1 MNDTLRT
8 IVTMFGGLAV
18 FIYGMS
24 LMSEGL
30 QKAAGERLKYIL
42 GILTKNPVAGVL
54 AGALITAMLQSSSA
68 ATVMTLGFVSAG
80 LMSLPQAI
88 SVILGANIGTT
99 LTAQI
104 IAFKIDEYI
113 WLIVLIGFLFYFF
126 SKRENW
132 KNIGQS
138 LFGFGI
144 LFVGIM
150 TMGNVMK
157 PLAASPVFAGLIEQV
172 SHIPLLGMLLG
183 TIMTIV
189 VQSSS
194 ATIAVLQNIAMQPA
208 ADGVSSLLGLENAIP
223 ILLGNNIGTTITAL
237 FACIG
242 QSKNAKRAAAA
253 HSVFNISGALL
264 FVWIVPWFAQ
274 AVRGLSPAGAEVEV
288 ISRQIA
294 NAHTIFNVI
303 STLLWLPFIG
313 IMVRIVMF
321 LVPGEEEKTAGNIP
335 RFLDMNMPN
344 QPVAAM
350 QLVGKEIVN
359 VSVHLKTMLDYL
371 EKAIGEHDISALGN
385 ARKTGETIKEVQ
397 KEMMDYMSHL
407 FAGGVLTEEQS
418 LQAAGLMSVISDIE
432 RMGLRSMEMADAVQ
446 MKMEKGYQFS
456 KEAMKEIKWGF
467 GQVKKM
473 IASAIS
479 SMQNGDKELAK
490 QVMSGK
496 EEITRL
502 VRRQLKNHIKRLKK
516 GKCSPEFTFSFTE
529 ILYGMERISNH
540 CMNIADAVLEDFQ
553 YSCPAWE
560 FMLK

>member
-274 AVRGLSPAGAEVEV
+274 AVRVLSPAGPEVEV

-303 STLLWLPFIG
+303 STLLWLPFVG
-313 IMVRIVMF
+313 VMVRIVMF
-321 LVPGEEEKTAGNIP
+321 LVPGEEEKAVGSIP

-359 VSVHLKTMLDYL
+359 VSGHLKTMLDYL
-371 EKAIGEHDISALGN
+371 EKAISEHDISALGE
-385 ARKTGETIKEVQ
+385 ARKTGERIKEVQ

-407 FAGGVLTEEQS
+407 FSGGVLTEEQS

-432 RMGLRSMEMADAVQ
+432 RMGLRSMEMADAAQ

-473 IASAIS
+473 IASAVA

-490 QVMSGK
+490 QVMSRK
-496 EEITRL
+496 EEVTKL

>member
-8 IVTMFGGLAV
+8 VVTMFGGLAV
-18 FIYGMS
+18 FIYGMN

-30 QKAAGERLKYIL
+30 QKAAGERMKYIL

-113 WLIVLIGFLFYFF
+113 WLIVLIGFLLYFF
-126 SKRENW
+126 PKREYL

-138 LFGFGI
+138 FFGFGI

-157 PLAASPVFAGLIEQV
+157 PLAASPVFIRLIEQV
-172 SHIPLLGMLLG
+172 SHIPLLGILLG

-194 ATIAVLQNIAMQPA
+194 ATIAVLQNLAMQPA
-208 ADGVSSLLGLENAIP
+208 ADGISSLLGLENAIP

-264 FVWIVPWFAQ
+264 FAWIVPWFAN
-274 AVRGLSPAGAEVEV
+274 AVRVLSPAGPEVLV

-294 NAHTIFNVI
+294 NAHTIFNVS
-303 STLLWLPFIG
+303 STLLWLPFVG
-313 IMVRIVMF
+313 GMVRIVMF
-321 LVPGEEEKTAGNIP
+321 LVPGEEEKTTGNIP
-335 RFLDMNMPN
+335 HFLDMNMPN

-359 VSVHLKTMLDYL
+359 VSGHVKTVLDFL
-371 EKAIGEHDISALGN
+371 EKAIAEHDISALGN
-385 ARKTGETIKEVQ
+385 ARKTGEMIKEIQ

-407 FAGGVLTEEQS
+407 FSGGVLTEEQS
-418 LQAAGLMSVISDIE
+418 LQAAGLMSVISHIE
-432 RMGLRSMEMADAVQ
+432 RMGLRSMEMADAAQ

-467 GQVKKM
+467 RQVKKM
-473 IASAIS
+473 ITSAID
-479 SMQNGDKELAK
+479 SMQDGDKELAK
-490 QVMSGK
+490 QVMSRK
-496 EEITRL
+496 EEVTRL

-540 CMNIADAVLEDFQ
+540 CMNIADAVVTVQPPVFLHRNQDR
-553 YSCPAWE
+553 
-560 FMLK
+560 L

>member
-8 IVTMFGGLAV
+8 IVTLFGGLSV
-18 FIYGMS
+18 FIYGMN

-30 QKAAGERLKYIL
+30 QKAAGERMKYIL
-42 GILTKNPVAGVL
+42 GILTKNPVAGVF
-54 AGALITAMLQSSSA
+54 AGALITAVLQSSSA

-104 IAFKIDEYI
+104 IAFKIDDYI
-113 WLIVLIGFLFYFF
+113 WMIVLIGFIFYFF
-126 SKRENW
+126 SKREYM
-132 KNIGQS
+132 KNTGQS

-157 PLAASPVFAGLIEQV
+157 PLASSPVFIRLIEQV
-172 SHIPLLGMLLG
+172 SHIPVLGILLG
-183 TIMTIV
+183 TFMTIV

-194 ATIAVLQNIAMQPA
+194 ATIAVLQNLAMQPA
-208 ADGVSSLLGLENAIP
+208 ADGITSLLGLENAIP
-223 ILLGNNIGTTITAL
+223 ILLGDNIGTTITAL
-237 FACIG
+237 FACVG
-242 QSKNAKRAAAA
+242 QSKNAKRTAAA

-264 FVWIVPWFAQ
+264 FVWIVPWFAKI
-274 AVRGLSPAGAEVEV
+274 VRVLSPAGNEVEV

-294 NAHTIFNVI
+294 NAHTIFNVL
-303 STLLWLPFIG
+303 STLLWLPFVG
-313 IMVRIVMF
+313 VMVRIVMF
-321 LVPGEEEKTAGNIP
+321 LVPGEEEKENGNIP
-335 RFLDMNMPN
+335 RFLDMNMPK

-359 VSVHLKTMLDYL
+359 VSEHVKNMLDFL
-371 EKAIGEHDISALGN
+371 ERAITKHDISALEN
-385 ARKTGETIKEVQ
+385 ARKTGETVKKVQ

-407 FAGGVLTEEQS
+407 FSGGVLTEEQS
-418 LQAAGLMSVISDIE
+418 LQAAGLMSIISDIE
-432 RMGLRSMEMADAVQ
+432 RMGLRSMEMADAAQ

-456 KEAMKEIKWGF
+456 KEAMKEISTGF
-467 GQVKKM
+467 GQMKNM
-473 IASAIS
+473 ITSAIS

-490 QVMSGK
+490 QVMSKK
-496 EEITRL
+496 EEVTRL

-529 ILYGMERISNH
+529 ILYSMERISNH

>member
-1 MNDTLRT
+1 MNDTLNI
-8 IVTMFGGLAV
+8 IVTLFGGLAV
-18 FIYGMS
+18 FIYGMN

-42 GILTKNPVAGVL
+42 GILTKNPLVGIL
-54 AGALITAMLQSSSA
+54 AGALITAVLQSSSA

-99 LTAQI
+99 ITAQI

-113 WLIVLIGFLFYFF
+113 WMIVFIGFLFYFF
-126 SKRENW
+126 SKREYM
-132 KNIGQS
+132 KNVGQS

-157 PLAASPVFAGLIEQV
+157 PLAASPVFTRLIEQV
-172 SHIPLLGMLLG
+172 SHIPLLGILLG
-183 TIMTIV
+183 TTMTIV

-194 ATIAVLQNIAMQPA
+194 ATIAVLQNLAMQPA
-208 ADGVSSLLGLENAIP
+208 ADGISSLLGLENAIP
-223 ILLGNNIGTTITAL
+223 VLLGNNIGTTITAL

-264 FVWIVPWFAQ
+264 FVWIVPWFAK
-274 AVRGLSPAGAEVEV
+274 AVRILSPSGPEVEV

-294 NAHTIFNVI
+294 NAHTIFNVL
-303 STLLWLPFIG
+303 STLLWLPFVG
-313 IMVRIVMF
+313 VMVRIVMF
-321 LVPGEEEKTAGNIP
+321 LVPGEEEKDADSIP
-335 RFLDMNMPN
+335 RFLDMNMPG

-359 VSVHLKTMLDYL
+359 VSEHVKTMLNFL
-371 EKAIGEHDISALGN
+371 EKAIEEHDISALEN
-385 ARKTGETIKEVQ
+385 ARKTGKMIKEVQ

-407 FAGGVLTEEQS
+407 FSSGVLTEEQS
-418 LQAAGLMSVISDIE
+418 LQAAGLMSVISDID
-432 RMGLRSMEMADAVQ
+432 RMGLRSMEMADAAQ

-473 IASAIS
+473 IASAIA

-496 EEITRL
+496 EEVTKL